1 MNRIDIE
8 IEILGSGGA
17 VATPKA
23 FCSCRIC
30 VEAIEKGPPFS
41 RCGPS
46 YFIHGPNILIDT
58 PEEIRLQLTRSKIH
72 AIEGCFYSHWH
83 PDHVAG
89 RRVFEANLDFV
100 GGFLNNKCTAVYL
113 PAGVAKDFRSIPGLG
128 ESFDYLEKRGVI
140 LLVEL
145 QEGQSVEF
153 PTCRVTPIQLAAPG
167 MYAFLI
173 EAKSSNKRALIAPD
187 EVYGWNPPPHVQEVD
202 LAILQNGLFEFEPFS
217 GKRRLPE
224 GHLEEIHEMNFEYVL
239 QLIEKIRAK
248 QTILSH
254 LEEPEDMSFLDY
266 KKLEQLLSPRK
277 LNVSFAYDMQRITL

>member
-1 MNRIDIE
+1 MNRIE

-23 FCSCRIC
+23 LCRCRIC

-58 PEEIRLQLTRSKIH
+58 PEEIRLQLTRSNIN
-72 AIEGCFYSHWH
+72 AIGGCFYSHWH

-89 RRVFEANLDFV
+89 RRVFEANFDHA
-100 GGFLNNKCTAVYL
+100 GGFLNNKQTPVYL

-128 ESFDYLEKRGVI
+128 ESFDYLEKRGVVSLI
-140 LLVEL
+140 EL

-153 PTCRVTPIQLAAPG
+153 LECRVTPIQLAAPG
-167 MYAFLI
+167 MYAFFI
-173 EAKSSNKRALIAPD
+173 EAKTSGRRALIAPD
-187 EVYGWNPPPHVQEVD
+187 ELYGWNPPQRVQGID
-202 LAILQNGLFEFEPFS
+202 LAILQNGLFELDPFS
-217 GKRRLPE
+217 GRRRLPE
-224 GHLEEIHEMNFEYVL
+224 GHLEDIHEMNFEYVL
-239 QLIEKIRAK
+239 QLVEKLRAK

-254 LEEPEDMSFLDY
+254 LEEPEDMSYSDY
-266 KKLEQLLSPRK
+266 KRLESMLLPRN